1 MVRDNPGRA
10 DTRKT
15 MSDVNRGAHS
25 ARKQAIRRKAQRRHS
40 HFYDSR
46 AHWSFSRNASAEPL
60 SWSRERWIL
69 AGTAFLLVI
78 LSALVIPAWAGAM
91 KKETIATALPK
102 VPTQVAPAATQLAN
116 VPLAV
121 VPLAVP
127 RLDPASVKPLAPVE
141 TWQTVQVQ
149 PGQTLA
155 DIFIAQGLSMTD
167 LQHVIDASG
176 GTKVFHQI
184 KPGQEF
190 QFLVGSDHVLQ
201 GVRFDPDE
209 ASIATLRFADGKPQL
224 TTQKRDVQ
232 RREHVAHGL
241 IDSSLFGAA
250 SKAGMSN
257 AMVLKLAE
265 VFKFDIDFVQD
276 LRVGDNFTVVYDDM
290 YSDGAFMREGDIV
303 AAEFINQGKRYTAY
317 RYKNSDG
324 KVGYFSEEG
333 RPLQGSFLRIPVDFT
348 RISSQFSAGR
358 MHPILGKMRA
368 HKGVDYAAPSGTPIH
383 AAGDGVV
390 KFRGWMNGYGNFV
403 VIQHNA
409 SISTA
414 YGHMSRFANLRVG
427 QRVSQGSTIGYV
439 GMTGLATGPHLHY
452 EFRVNNAQRD
462 PQTVTLPKPEPLPA
476 GQLAKFKKDVVAPQ
490 LARLNQVDGN
500 APKLARNETAKSD
513 GG

>member
-1 MVRDNPGRA
+1 M
-10 DTRKT
+10 T
-15 MSDVNRGAHS
+15 DVNRGAHS

-46 AHWSFSRNASAEPL
+46 AHWSFSRNASSEPL
-60 SWSRERWIL
+60 SWTRERWIL

-91 KKETIATALPK
+91 KSPSVTA
-102 VPTQVAPAATQLAN
+102 APSIH
-116 VPLAV
+116 AV
-121 VPLAVP
+121 VPLALPKV
-127 RLDPASVKPLAPVE
+127 DPTTIKPVAPVE
-141 TWQTVQVQ
+141 EWQTVQVQ

-155 DIFIAQGLSMTD
+155 DIFLAQGLSMTD
-167 LQHVIDASG
+167 LQHVIDGAG

-190 QFLVGSDHVLQ
+190 QFLVSGDHDLL
-201 GVRFDPDE
+201 GVRFDQDE
-209 ASIATLRFADGKPQL
+209 ANIATLRLDGAAPKL
-224 TTQKRDVQ
+224 TTQTRDVQ
-232 RREHVAHGL
+232 RREHIAHGV

-276 LRVGDNFTVVYDDM
+276 LRVGDNFTVIYDDV
-290 YSDGAFMREGDIV
+290 YSDGSYLREGDIV
-303 AAEFINQGKRYTAY
+303 AAEFVNQGKRYTAY
-317 RYKNSDG
+317 RFKNSDG
-324 KVGYFSEEG
+324 KWSYFSEEG
-333 RPLQGSFLRIPVDFT
+333 RPLTGSFLRIPVDFT

-368 HKGVDYAAPSGTPIH
+368 HKGVDYAAPTGTPIH

-409 SISTA
+409 TISTA

-427 QRVSQGSTIGYV
+427 QRVTQGSTIGFV

-452 EFRVNNAQRD
+452 EFRVNNMQRD

-476 GQLAKFKKDVVAPQ
+476 AQLAKFKKETVAPQ
-490 LARLNQVDGN
+490 LARLNQVDSST
-500 APKLARNETAKSD
+500 KLARADTGSHGD
-513 GG
+513 D

>member
-1 MVRDNPGRA
+1 MVRDNSGRA

-15 MSDVNRGAHS
+15 MGDVNRGAHS

-69 AGTAFLLVI
+69 AGTAFFLVI

-91 KKETIATALPK
+91 RKETVATALPR
-102 VPTQVAPAATQLAN
+102 VNTDIPRPDVQSNVA
-116 VPLAV
+116 LAV

-127 RLDPASVKPLAPVE
+127 RLDPASVKPLPPVE
-141 TWQTVQVQ
+141 TWNTVQVQ

-155 DIFIAQGLSMTD
+155 DIFVAQGLSMTD
-167 LQHVIDASG
+167 LQRVIDAAG

-190 QFLVGSDHVLQ
+190 QFLVNADHTLE
-201 GVRFDPDE
+201 GVRFDQDE
-209 ASIATLRFADGKPQL
+209 TSVATLRFTSGKAEL

-232 RREHVAHGL
+232 RREHIAHGL

-276 LRVGDNFTVVYDDM
+276 LRVGDNFTVVYDDV

-317 RYKNSDG
+317 RYKNGD
-324 KVGYFSEEG
+324 KVGYYSEEG

-476 GQLAKFKKDVVAPQ
+476 AQLAKFKKEIVGPQ
-490 LARLNQVDGN
+490 LVRLNQVDN
-500 APKLARNETAKSD
+500 NTKLARSETAKND

>member
-1 MVRDNPGRA
+1 MV
-10 DTRKT
+10 
-15 MSDVNRGAHS
+15 DVNRGAQS

-46 AHWSFSRNASAEPL
+46 AHWSFSRNASSEPL

-91 KKETIATALPK
+91 KKQTVVSNA
-102 VPTQVAPAATQLAN
+102 AP
-116 VPLAV
+116 VVHSV
-121 VPLAVP
+121 VPLALP
-127 RLDPASVKPLAPVE
+127 RMDPATVKPLVPVE
-141 TWQTVQVQ
+141 QWQTVQVQ

-155 DIFIAQGLSMTD
+155 DIFLAQGLSMTD
-167 LQHVIDASG
+167 LQHVIDGAGS
-176 GTKVFHQI
+176 TKVFHQI

-190 QFLVGSDHVLQ
+190 QFLVSTDHVLK
-201 GVRFDPDE
+201 GVRFDKDE
-209 ASIATLRFADGKPQL
+209 ANIATLRLDGASPQL
-224 TTQKRDVQ
+224 TTQTRDVQ
-232 RREHVAHGL
+232 RREHIAHGL
-241 IDSSLFGAA
+241 IDGSLFGAA

-276 LRVGDNFTVVYDDM
+276 LRVGDNFTVVYDDV
-290 YSDGAFMREGDIV
+290 YSDGSFLREGDIV
-303 AAEFINQGKRYTAY
+303 AAEFMNQGKRYTAY
-317 RYKNSDG
+317 RYKNTDG
-324 KVGYFSEEG
+324 KYSYFSEEG
-333 RPLQGSFLRIPVDFT
+333 RPLTGSFLRIPVDFT

-368 HKGVDYAAPSGTPIH
+368 HKGVDYAAPTGTPIH

-409 SISTA
+409 TISTA

-427 QRVSQGSTIGYV
+427 QRVSQGSTIGFV

-452 EFRVNNAQRD
+452 EFRVNNQQRD

-476 GQLAKFKKDVVAPQ
+476 AQLAKFKKEVVAPQ
-490 LARLNQVDGN
+490 LARLNRVDN
-500 APKLARNETAKSD
+500 NTKLARAEASSKSD
-513 GG
+513 D

>member
-1 MVRDNPGRA
+1 MV
-10 DTRKT
+10 
-15 MSDVNRGAHS
+15 DVNRGAQS

-46 AHWSFSRNASAEPL
+46 AHWSFSRNASSEPL

-91 KKETIATALPK
+91 KKQTVVSNA
-102 VPTQVAPAATQLAN
+102 AP
-116 VPLAV
+116 VVHSV
-121 VPLAVP
+121 VPLALP
-127 RLDPASVKPLAPVE
+127 RMDPATVKPLVPAE
-141 TWQTVQVQ
+141 QWQTVQVQ

-155 DIFIAQGLSMTD
+155 DIFLAQGLSMTD
-167 LQHVIDASG
+167 LQHVIDGAGS
-176 GTKVFHQI
+176 TKVFHQI
-184 KPGQEF
+184 KPSQEF
-190 QFLVGSDHVLQ
+190 QFLVSTDHVLK
-201 GVRFDPDE
+201 GVRFDKDE
-209 ASIATLRFADGKPQL
+209 ANIATLRLDGASPQL
-224 TTQKRDVQ
+224 TTQTRDVQ
-232 RREHVAHGL
+232 RREHIAHGL
-241 IDSSLFGAA
+241 IDGSLFGAA

-276 LRVGDNFTVVYDDM
+276 LRVGDNFTVVYDDV
-290 YSDGAFMREGDIV
+290 YSDGSFLREGDIV
-303 AAEFINQGKRYTAY
+303 AAEFMNQGKRYTAY
-317 RYKNSDG
+317 RYKNTDG
-324 KVGYFSEEG
+324 KYSYFSEEG
-333 RPLQGSFLRIPVDFT
+333 RPLTGSFLRIPVDFT

-368 HKGVDYAAPSGTPIH
+368 HKGVDYAAPTGTPIH

-409 SISTA
+409 TISTA

-427 QRVSQGSTIGYV
+427 QRVSQGSTIGFV

-452 EFRVNNAQRD
+452 EFRVNNQQRD

-476 GQLAKFKKDVVAPQ
+476 AQLAKFKKEVVAPQ
-490 LARLNQVDGN
+490 LARLNRVDN
-500 APKLARNETAKSD
+500 NTKLARAEASPKSD
-513 GG
+513 D